1 MIQINIVCSWV
12 PKKPQLVLS
21 SLLAMHMNKN
31 QSHKMKINSK
41 LLLLHLSLSEV
52 QLLVVVLCSIQIF
65 SNMVFDGS
73 VQRVS

>member
-1 MIQINIVCSWV
+1 MIQMNIVCSWV

-31 QSHKMKINSK
+31 HKMKINSK
-41 LLLLHLSLSEV
+41 LLILHLSLSEV
-52 QLLVVVLCSIQIF
+52 QLLVFVLCSIQIF